1 MNPWATIPFV
11 SLFVSAMLTVYVFA
25 YNRTQAVN
33 RAYLMVSFVV
43 TLWIFG
49 DFLLWIRVPDSWAIA
64 VLKAE
69 SLAWLTLGFWF
80 TRFTYIFIRRAKDKF
95 YYLILTASIVLILPT
110 LLGNLVI
117 SGFVHEYWGIR
128 IVGGPLYGAVTVAA
142 IAFPFVFSLWLLIAK
157 YRASTGREYRIQL
170 AIIINATFVPLILS
184 YVTVIILPYWF
195 GIPVMELITPSL
207 LVYNLFMFAAIMR
220 YKFLSFD
227 VEAVANDLFAQ
238 MQDAVLILDKKS
250 SVLQMN
256 AVAKELFN
264 IREIP
269 PEGIVASM
277 LIDDYPRHANDDHYE
292 TRLAKSAGERIVSIS
307 QAPVINLRKE
317 IGKIVI
323 VRDITRQKQVE
334 AEIKLM
340 NEDLVQARDEAMAAS
355 HSKSQFLANMSHEL
369 RTPLN
374 AIIGYSEMVAEEMKD
389 LGETAVVPDLEK
401 INVSAKHLLALINDI
416 LDLSKIEAGKTEL
429 YLETF
434 DISAVVRETAAFVQP
449 LVEKNS
455 NTLTVECPDAIGEMT
470 SDLTKVRQTLFNL
483 LSNASKF
490 TEEGDIVLS
499 VQRAATEPESVLFSV
514 KDSGIGMTTEQQQ
527 QLFQYFAQADPST
540 TRKFGGTGLG
550 LAISQRYCQMM
561 GGEITVDSTPDKGS
575 IFRMR
580 LPVVIVE

>member
-11 SLFVSAMLTVYVFA
+11 SLFASAMLTVYVFA
-25 YNRTQAVN
+25 YNRTQPVN
-33 RAYLMVSFVV
+33 RAYLMLSFVV

-49 DFLLWIRVPDSWAIA
+49 DFLLWVRVPDSWVIT

-80 TRFTYIFIRRAKDKF
+80 TRFTYIFIRRNKDKV
-95 YYLILTASIVLILPT
+95 YYFILAASIVLILPT

-128 IVGGPLYGAVTVAA
+128 IVGGPLYVPVTLVA
-142 IAFPFVFSLWLLIAK
+142 IAFPFVFSLYLLIAK

-170 AIIINATFVPLILS
+170 AIIISATFVPLILS
-184 YVTVIILPYWF
+184 YVTVIILPHWF

-207 LVYNLFMFAAIMR
+207 LVYNLFMFVAIMR
-220 YKFLSFD
+220 YKFLSID
-227 VEAVANDLFAQ
+227 VEAVANDLFARI
-238 MQDAVLILDKKS
+238 QDAVLILDKKS

-264 IREIP
+264 IREMP
-269 PEGIVASM
+269 PAGIVASM
-277 LIDDYPRHANDDHYE
+277 LIDDFPRHANDDHYE
-292 TRLAKSAGERIVSIS
+292 ARLAKSAGERIVSIS
-307 QAPVINLRKE
+307 QAPVIGLRKD

-323 VRDITRQKQVE
+323 VRDITRQKQAE
-334 AEIKLM
+334 AEIKQM

-374 AIIGYSEMVAEEMKD
+374 AIIGYSEMVAEEMED

-434 DISAVVRETAAFVQP
+434 DISAIVRDTAAFVQP

-455 NTLTVECPDAIGEMT
+455 NTLTVECPDTIGEMT

-490 TEEGDIVLS
+490 TEKGDIVLS

-514 KDSGIGMTTEQQQ
+514 KDSGIGMTTEQQLK
-527 QLFQYFAQADPST
+527 LFQYFAQADPST

-580 LPVVIVE
+580 LPVLIVE